1 MYFPPRVFGT
11 SMVEEYEEIA
21 DPSERPDDPDD
32 DLGKI
37 WQHFAFTASALSFPP
52 FINSSKNNLEVALF

>member
-1 MYFPPRVFGT
+1 MPSAGYQILLHVFINVLFFFLRVFGT

-32 DLGKI
+32 DLGK
-37 WQHFAFTASALSFPP
+37 T
-52 FINSSKNNLEVALF
+52 

>member
-1 MYFPPRVFGT
+1 MYFPSRVFGT

-37 WQHFAFTASALSFPP
+37 WQHFVFTASALSFPP
-52 FINSSKNNLEVALF
+52 FINSSKK